1 MYVQRKYSQIL
12 LPRQVKMIIV
22 FIFAYLPMYPSFS
35 YAYEN
40 NGRGVKAIGMANA
53 FTAVSDNCWA
63 IDYNPAGLM
72 QIDYF
77 QCSAFIVPQQFGMK
91 ELATAAIAGAVPL
104 RFATAGFKIERFG
117 FDLYNETEFGIAL
130 AAKIDGNVSFGI
142 ALDNNHLEISRYG
155 SSDNVTVCAG
165 CIVRVVDNISI
176 GFSTHNITG
185 KSIGRNL
192 EKLPQLCALG
202 TSWSPLKEL
211 TLSLE
216 IEKDIRFPA
225 SIKAGIEQTW
235 LNAFAVRAGFANNP
249 DKYSAGIAV
258 KYSVFEFGYAGY
270 SHPDLGWTHQVE
282 LSIELYH

>member
-1 MYVQRKYSQIL
+1 MFVQRKYSQIL
-12 LPRQVKMIIV
+12 LPRQVKMIIAI
-22 FIFAYLPMYPSFS
+22 IFAFLLIYPSFLHAS
-35 YAYEN
+35 EN

-91 ELATAAIAGAVPL
+91 ELGTAAIAGAVPL
-104 RFATAGFKIERFG
+104 LFATAGFKIERFG
-117 FDLYNETEFGIAL
+117 FDLYNETEIGIAL

-142 ALDNNHLEISRYG
+142 TLDNNHLEIVKYG
-155 SSDNVTVCAG
+155 SSDNVTVGAG
-165 CIVRVVDNISI
+165 FIVRVVENVNI
-176 GFSTHNITG
+176 GFSTRNIAG
-185 KSIGRNL
+185 KTIGRNL
-192 EKLPQLCALG
+192 EKLPQTCTLG
-202 TSWSPLKEL
+202 TSWSPLKDL

-225 SIKAGIEQTW
+225 SIKAGIEKIW
-235 LNAFAVRAGFANNP
+235 LNTFAVRTGFANNP

-282 LSIELYH
+282 ISFEIYH